1 MNITVTSLRERIA
14 TAPEPTRDV
23 IDHRNTLAQILLDS
37 DLVEAF
43 EVAQQTIAQAYAL
56 RYPEGEAQ
64 ALIHAG
70 TSAARRHQYDE
81 AIILLGRARRI
92 REELH
97 DAAGVAGVIARMGNT
112 ELRAGNYSRA
122 LDHYAQAIEMLKD
135 SDDDLTRANL
145 HGNSALILGMQGN
158 YTLAL
163 RSHLSALKIFEANN
177 ANNLIA
183 GTLANI
189 GLIYIEQKNYDEA
202 MKVFDRALTIRR
214 ASDDKLATSDLLNN
228 IGIVYQEQGQYEQAL
243 ASHNEALSLRSGDNN
258 RTATSYSNLGNVY
271 KKLGKNELAK
281 EYYEKALSLFDSIS
295 DKRGLLQSYNNLGE
309 LYYGQKEYDKSER
322 YLDAAVKLA
331 QETGLKVQLRQAYEY
346 LAFIYAHRRQFEK
359 AYQVHRLFSN
369 LDREISDNEVKN
381 QLSQMSLHYELEQK
395 EQAAELERI
404 KNAELQKAYDLLDA
418 EKKRSESLLLN
429 ILPLEVSNELK
440 EYGKTRARSHD
451 MVTVLFTDIKSFT
464 RVSEQFSAEEI
475 VSSIDEYFEQFDRIM
490 ERYGVEKIKTIGDA
504 YLCVAGMPLATADHA
519 ETMIYVAREMMEA
532 VRQLRIKREAE
543 GKHAFDFRVGINSGP
558 VVAGVVGIK
567 KFAYDIWG
575 DTVNTASRMQANG
588 EPQRINISEATYL
601 LVRDKFNC
609 TYRGEIEAK
618 NKGKLKMYFVED

>member
-1 MNITVTSLRERIA
+1 MNITVSSLRERISAA
-14 TAPEPTRDV
+14 TELTRDV
-23 IDHRNTLAQILLDS
+23 IDDRNILAQLLLDS

-43 EVAQQTIAQAYAL
+43 EVAQQTIAEAFVL
-56 RYPEGEAQ
+56 RYASGEAQ

-70 TSAARRHQYDE
+70 TSAARRHLYDE

-92 REELH
+92 REELN
-97 DAAGVAGVIARMGNT
+97 DTAGVAGVIARMGNT

-122 LDHYAQAIEMLKD
+122 LDHYSRAIDMLGE

-177 ANNLIA
+177 AGNLIA

-228 IGIVYQEQGQYEQAL
+228 IGIVYQEQGKYEQAL
-243 ASHNEALSLRSGDNN
+243 ASHNEALNLRSGDNI

-271 KKLGKNELAK
+271 KKISNNELAK
-281 EYYEKALSLFDSIS
+281 DFYERSLSLFDSIS

-309 LYYGQKEYDKSER
+309 LYYEQKEYEKSER

-331 QETGLKVQLRQAYEY
+331 QDTGLKVQLRQAYEY
-346 LAFIYAHRRQFEK
+346 LSFIYAHRRQFEK
-359 AYQVHRLFSN
+359 AYQVHRLFSK

-404 KNAELQKAYDLLDA
+404 KNAELQSAYDLLDE

-440 EYGKTRARSHD
+440 ESGKTRARSHD

-464 RVSEQFSAEEI
+464 KVSEQFSAEEI

-490 ERYGVEKIKTIGDA
+490 ERHGIEKIKTIGDA
-504 YLCVAGMPLATADHA
+504 YLCVAGMPLATPDHA
-519 ETMIYVAREMMEA
+519 ERMIYVAREMMDA
-532 VRQLRIKREAE
+532 VRELRAKREAQ

-601 LVRDKFNC
+601 LVRDKFKC
-609 TYRGEIEAK
+609 SYRGEIEAK